1 MECRRYQRWLAD
13 KALGA
18 LDARRDA
25 ELAAHLAACSGCRA
39 ALDREQLLFAAIDR
53 GVTKCVAASPSAEM
67 AVRIRQRVATVAVAE
82 LRTAVTAWWFGSRHW
97 VLVAAAAALMLA
109 LGPLWRIHRRTV
121 ERQEATKSAAARPTP
136 HLGQPLPAL
145 ATAGGVG
152 VGSKPGGS
160 PVNRTVTTRVAT
172 RRGQARVLRTSPA
185 EPEVLVDKE
194 EAALVLQLY
203 YSANH
208 LPAGDGASAHLSAE
222 PERDADG
229 NLAALQIP
237 PLQITALEPTP
248 DSEETEGKTAADDRP
263 GDIQR

>member
-1 MECRRYQRWLAD
+1 MDCERYQAWLAD

-18 LDARRDA
+18 LDAGRDA
-25 ELAAHLAACSGCRA
+25 ELAAHLALCPGCRA
-39 ALDREQLLFAAIDR
+39 ALEREQLLFAAIHR
-53 GVTKCVAASPSAEM
+53 GVAKSVSASPSPEM
-67 AVRIRQRVATVAVAE
+67 AVRIRRRVAAEAVEAE
-82 LRTAVTAWWFGSRHW
+82 HGWRFGSRLW
-97 VLVAAAAALMLA
+97 ISVAIAAALL
-109 LGPLWRIHRRTV
+109 LSFGSVWLIHRRSV
-121 ERQEATKSAAARPTP
+121 ERLERTKSVAGEAAPPLRS
-136 HLGQPLPAL
+136 LGSSLPAV
-145 ATAGGVG
+145 ATAGNEGVEEP
-152 VGSKPGGS
+152 KPGAS
-160 PVNRTVTTRVAT
+160 PAHRAATPRVVTRPPTRVS
-172 RRGQARVLRTSPA
+172 RTSSA

-248 DSEETEGKTAADDRP
+248 DSEETEGKNPADDRP

>member
-1 MECRRYQRWLAD
+1 
-13 KALGA
+13 
-18 LDARRDA
+18 
-25 ELAAHLAACSGCRA
+25 
-39 ALDREQLLFAAIDR
+39 
-53 GVTKCVAASPSAEM
+53 
-67 AVRIRQRVATVAVAE
+67 
-82 LRTAVTAWWFGSRHW
+82 
-97 VLVAAAAALMLA
+97 
-109 LGPLWRIHRRTV
+109 
-121 ERQEATKSAAARPTP
+121 
-136 HLGQPLPAL
+136 
-145 ATAGGVG
+145 
-152 VGSKPGGS
+152 
-160 PVNRTVTTRVAT
+160 VNRTVTTRVAT